1 MDNIDYP
8 ELLVRQQQIVA
19 YCYDAATHDVLYM
32 TPSAMQLHGFST
44 AADYCGRKCYEML
57 RNRSEEC
64 PACPLPSLK
73 PGKPYVWE
81 SYEASLNTWISVE
94 DCLVETQGRWLHIGA
109 LRNLSDDQNRLKRV
123 TRQLAQEETLVK
135 CIETLAYSKDMHAA
149 LQQLIQILGEF
160 YKADRTCVI
169 EVDEAARQCNGTVVW
184 CAPGITPRGAEL
196 QNLPMDKT
204 EEWLRYFRCDG
215 RYRLCTLDAA
225 EPGGKVHEF
234 LTRYNLYSLAVV
246 PLHAGQKV
254 TGYLAVEN
262 PTMAEGDWM
271 LLQSAAS
278 FVGEEL
284 EKRRLRDRL
293 EYVSY
298 TDVLTGLHN
307 RNRYEKTLERLQQ
320 HHPASVGVVFVDI
333 NGLKAANDKHGHKYG
348 DEMIVRAAT
357 ILAQHIPAQGYRIG
371 GDEFISLWENVTA
384 DEFADSVQRMRTA
397 YEADPLCDVS
407 IGGVWA
413 EGDFRLSELVSVADE
428 RMYKE
433 KKSYY
438 QRLIDSGA
446 RARAGLL
453 GELMQEISQDTL
465 VVYFQPQIEI
475 ATGRISGAEAL
486 VRKREKNGIL
496 LPPDAFLP
504 IYEAEGLMHYVDLF
518 VLKQVC
524 SALQHWRQQGWQLHA
539 SVNFS
544 RATLTESGI
553 VAAMTEI
560 CDNAGVP
567 PTAIKLELNENICA
581 QETQRQKEL
590 VVEIAAAGFQLSL
603 DGFGVDYASLA
614 MLRDWAFSEVK
625 LDRRL
630 LADAMT
636 DARSGTVV
644 RGSIG
649 LCNEL
654 GNTVT
659 LAEGVETRA
668 QLDWLREN
676 KCAFAQGYYFSY
688 PLPLMEFEQYYTT
701 HLAPNGAAYVN

>member
-1 MDNIDYP
+1 MDTIDYSA
-8 ELLVRQQQIVA
+8 LLVQHQKTIA
-19 YCYDAATHDVLYM
+19 YFYDAVTHEVLYM
-32 TPSAMQLHGFST
+32 TPSAMQMHGFGT

-64 PACPLPSLK
+64 PGCPLPNLK
-73 PGKPYVWE
+73 PGKPYMWE
-81 SYEASLNTWISVE
+81 SYEASLNTWISIE
-94 DCLVETQGRWLHIGA
+94 DHLVEAQGRLLHVGV

-123 TRQLAQEETLVK
+123 TRQLAQEETLVR
-135 CIETLAYSKDMHAA
+135 CIESLAYGDDINAA
-149 LQQLIQILGEF
+149 MQQLIQILGEF
-160 YKADRTCVI
+160 YKADRTCVL
-169 EVDEAARQCNGTVVW
+169 EVDEKAAVYNGTVVW
-184 CAPGITPRGAEL
+184 CAPGIIPRGEEL
-196 QNLPMDKT
+196 KNLPQDKA
-204 EEWLRYFRCDG
+204 EEWLRYFQCDG

-225 EPGGKVHEF
+225 APGGKVHEF
-234 LTRYNLYSLAVV
+234 LTRYKLYSLAVV
-246 PLHAGQKV
+246 PLHVGQKI

-298 TDVLTGLHN
+298 TDVLTGLRN
-307 RNRYEKTLERLQQ
+307 RNRYENTLERLEQQ
-320 HHPASVGVVFVDI
+320 HPASVGVVFVDI

-357 ILAQHIPAQGYRIG
+357 ILSDHIPAQGYRIG
-371 GDEFISLWENVTA
+371 GDEFISLWENVSS
-384 DEFADSVQRMRTA
+384 DEFADSVQRMRAA

-413 EGDFRLSELVSVADE
+413 DGDYRLNELVSIADE

-433 KKSYY
+433 KKHYY
-438 QRLIDSGA
+438 QRLIDSGTS
-446 RARAGLL
+446 ARAGLA
-453 GELMQEISQDTL
+453 GELMQDINEDTL

-486 VRKREKNGIL
+486 VRKREQNGSL
-496 LPPDAFLP
+496 LAPDAFLP
-504 IYEAEGLMHYVDLF
+504 MYEAEGLMHYVDLF

-524 SALQHWRQQGWQLHA
+524 SALRHWRQQGWVLHA

-544 RATLTESGI
+544 RATLTETGI

-560 CDNAGVP
+560 CKQAGVP
-567 PTAIKLELNENICA
+567 PAAIKLELNENICA
-581 QETQRQKEL
+581 QETQHQKEL

-636 DARSGTVV
+636 DARSSTVV

-649 LCNEL
+649 MCSEL
-654 GNTVT
+654 GNTAT

-668 QLDWLREN
+668 QLDWLLEN
-676 KCAFAQGYYFSY
+676 KCQYAQGYYFSY
-688 PLPLMEFEQYYTT
+688 PLPLRAFEQFYTA
-701 HLAPNGAAYVN
+701 HLAPNGAAYIK